1 MLLCLGPWIG
11 VDTPYDPTIGR
22 CIPRRA
28 KCLILVSRSTN
39 SVDGVY
45 TSKTREFHCPSRHAS
60 SDVSRPRDDNT
71 CENKVD
77 CKHVEEPWEKFYFFA
92 SNHIN
97 SRYARTGLKNESPFD
112 LLTVYLGSWVLQRSS
127 CFFGKCHG
135 TLWFF
140 TLLKSRNPESKS
152 SRSPSTNILN
162 QVCLHFR
169 CYLMLH
175 HG

>member
-1 MLLCLGPWIG
+1 MPNSCVLFHQLCGWGP
-11 VDTPYDPTIGR
+11 
-22 CIPRRA
+22 
-28 KCLILVSRSTN
+28 
-39 SVDGVY
+39 Y
-45 TSKTREFHCPSRHAS
+45 TSKKKSFIVPAGLLPPMFQDPEMITH
-60 SDVSRPRDDNT
+60 V
-71 CENKVD
+71 KKGD
-77 CKHVEEPWEKFYFFA
+77 CKHVEEPWEKLYTFPCNQY
-92 SNHIN
+92 IN
-97 SRYARTGLKNESPFD
+97 SRYARTELKNESPFD